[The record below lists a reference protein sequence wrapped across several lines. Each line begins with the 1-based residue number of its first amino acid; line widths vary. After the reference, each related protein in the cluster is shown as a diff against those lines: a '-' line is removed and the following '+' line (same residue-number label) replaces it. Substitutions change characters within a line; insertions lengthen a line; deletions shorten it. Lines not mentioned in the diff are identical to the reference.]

1 MFQGY
6 YGMDS
11 IILSLFIYLII
22 DQQTHVL
29 IFYLLVLLL
38 RHLQMIINDVYY
50 EIREKIF
57 VWIKNIIQTYQVL
70 PIK

>member
-1 MFQGY
+1 
-6 YGMDS
+6 MDS

-38 RHLQMIINDVYY
+38 LRHLQMIINDVYY
-50 EIREKIF
+50 EITERFLFSLK
-57 VWIKNIIQTYQVL
+57 
-70 PIK
+70 P